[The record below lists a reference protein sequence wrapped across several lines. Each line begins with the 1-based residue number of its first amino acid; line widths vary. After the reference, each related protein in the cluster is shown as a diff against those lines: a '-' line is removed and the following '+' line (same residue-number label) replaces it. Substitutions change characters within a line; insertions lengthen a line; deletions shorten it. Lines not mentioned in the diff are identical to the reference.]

1 MKIGYLKPGILL
13 LVLLFS
19 FRQDLFAKKRIT
31 SLKCEYIETP
41 LGLDVQR
48 PRLMWKVDT
57 SDVPSRQTAYRILV
71 SSTPELLRQGEA
83 DIWDSG
89 KQKSDEQLVSYAG
102 STLRPHT
109 RYWWRVEVWLN
120 NKKVVSEPVWFETG
134 KFSATDWE
142 APGLPIGMIKTT
154 NPLRCFV
161 KCSMFPKRLLLPV
174 AI

>member
-57 SDVPSRQTAYRILV
+57 SDVPSRQTAYRILANR
-71 SSTPELLRQGEA
+71 SRMNNWFLTPGARCVLTP
-83 DIWDSG
+83 D
-89 KQKSDEQLVSYAG
+89 
-102 STLRPHT
+102 
-109 RYWWRVEVWLN
+109 
-120 NKKVVSEPVWFETG
+120 TG
-134 KFSATDWE
+134 
-142 APGLPIGMIKTT
+142 GG
-154 NPLRCFV
+154 
-161 KCSMFPKRLLLPV
+161 
-174 AI
+174 

>member
-31 SLKCEYIETP
+31 SLKCEYIEAP

-109 RYWWRVEVWLN
+109 RYWWRVEVWLMTAALEAKFGVPAAN
-120 NKKVVSEPVWFETG
+120 ASILRTEFLTADKRKFE
-134 KFSATDWE
+134 
-142 APGLPIGMIKTT
+142 
-154 NPLRCFV
+154 
-161 KCSMFPKRLLLPV
+161 
-174 AI
+174 

>member
-109 RYWWRVEVWLN
+109 RYWWRVRRSFRNLCGLKPEN
-120 NKKVVSEPVWFETG
+120 FRQRIG
-134 KFSATDWE
+134 KL
-142 APGLPIGMIKTT
+142 PGLPMGMIKTT

>member
-102 STLRPHT
+102 STLHPHT
-109 RYWWRVEVWLN
+109 RYWWRVEVW
-120 NKKVVSEPVWFETG
+120 V
-134 KFSATDWE
+134 
-142 APGLPIGMIKTT
+142 
-154 NPLRCFV
+154 
-161 KCSMFPKRLLLPV
+161 
-174 AI
+174 